1 MMSIIR
7 NQESV
12 NDKITKGEV
21 LKNMSYIFNTYKP
34 DDKNLMKSPSWES
47 YALFMYIDLYK
58 QYSTNNVDN
67 NKVEKI
73 LMEEHIPFWFE
84 QIKKSFS
91 RDILEAVLAVFIYKK
106 GGLENFTVS
115 DASIPVYE
123 YFKDEFPESKYSKY
137 FDYHMIKT
145 ISFF

>member
-1 MMSIIR
+1 MSIIR

-73 LMEEHIPFWFE
+73 L
-84 QIKKSFS
+84 S
-91 RDILEAVLAVFIYKK
+91 L
-106 GGLENFTVS
+106 
-115 DASIPVYE
+115 
-123 YFKDEFPESKYSKY
+123 
-137 FDYHMIKT
+137 
-145 ISFF
+145 